1 MRRGKKLFGGGKSLE
16 TQLSC
21 RKKMDKKTKR
31 LVTDPKNTESSSFP
45 TTSACQLMCCFI
57 SSVNM
62 MSIVADVGKKSTVSH
77 WAPALSFTCYLVE
90 DDTLNIKRRAQQKR
104 KPLDD
109 GCTFP
114 AQVKATEVR
123 SQSSAHLCHL

>member
-1 MRRGKKLFGGGKSLE
+1 
-16 TQLSC
+16 
-21 RKKMDKKTKR
+21 MDKETKR
-31 LVTDPKNTESSSFP
+31 LVTDPKNTKSSSFP
-45 TTSACQLMCCFI
+45 TASVCPVICCL
-57 SSVNM
+57 
-62 MSIVADVGKKSTVSH
+62 SIGADVGKKSTVSCR
-77 WAPALSFTCYLVE
+77 AAALSFTCYLLE

-123 SQSSAHLCHL
+123 SQSSAHLRHL